1 LFILL
6 GEAMSDYFDHRPEED
21 LDSAII
27 EEQFKAFER
36 LSFIPGITICP
47 PERRVSALLA
57 NETPIGSVTFSP
69 WEDKTIVILDYS
81 DPRIEQAL
89 ALLPC
94 RVIKRGADDIPPEQV
109 MENAKSLLQKAAAME
124 PVTERTELEDVLAP
138 LTEFVRTSLAAR
150 EDLTELEM
158 RALVILV
165 AAIEKQIVQLDISER
180 MAGRVLN
187 FSVFTRIL
195 SAISHLSSA
204 LGYQQQEK
212 TAILVRA
219 VRALIAEG
227 DARLLVDEPGG
238 IKSRQGL
245 RTRLSSRPR

>member
-1 LFILL
+1 
-6 GEAMSDYFDHRPEED
+6 
-21 LDSAII
+21 
-27 EEQFKAFER
+27 
-36 LSFIPGITICP
+36 
-47 PERRVSALLA
+47 
-57 NETPIGSVTFSP
+57 
-69 WEDKTIVILDYS
+69 
-81 DPRIEQAL
+81 
-89 ALLPC
+89 
-94 RVIKRGADDIPPEQV
+94 
-109 MENAKSLLQKAAAME
+109 LQKAAAME

-165 AAIEKQIVQLDISER
+165 AAIEKQIVQLDIRER